1 MAKIWEEHTCE
12 ICHKK
17 FMTGSRRSKYCSPEC
32 SAEARRLRGQWASMT
47 QPERMRQKYAA
58 RRAKLDAAA
67 AQAKA
72 HDMTY
77 GQWIAFTEMG
87 VKI

>member
-1 MAKIWEEHTCE
+1 MAKVWEEHICK

-17 FMTGSRRSKYCSPEC
+17 FMTGSKRTKYCSPEC
-32 SAEARRLRGQWASMT
+32 SAEARRLRGQEASIT
-47 QPERMRQKYAA
+47 QPERIRKKYAA
-58 RRAKLDAAA
+58 RRAILDETA

-77 GQWIAFTEMG
+77 GQWVAFKEMG
-87 VKI
+87 VKP

>member
-12 ICHKK
+12 ICYKK

-32 SAEARRLRGQWASMT
+32 STEARRLREQRT
-47 QPERMRQKYAA
+47 QAERMRQKYAA
-58 RRAKLDAAA
+58 RRATLDDVAPH
-67 AQAKA
+67 AKA

-87 VKI
+87 VKV